1 MAESTFIAK
10 NKTLL
15 IAGGG
20 GAVLALL
27 YLATRG
33 SGGITVS
40 GEAAVTSQLQSFWD
54 AIQDA
59 LEAQS
64 EALTES
70 TAEAVAAASEELR
83 AERAGLLDTLSNT
96 LNASIGALTN
106 QLNALFGRVSA
117 LESETTELAEEVQS
131 KTAQLQTALQAQS
144 SAFGSQISSLQSQL
158 SGLQSQLSG
167 VVKQPQAELMA
178 EDTRYQAALAAVIGR
193 FSSDVAYWADSGRRA
208 NVINQTINLFG
219 LTGQKAAAFK
229 SHAESVYNRLRR
241 GELGS
246 AGSFLGPIE
255 TGPMG
260 SAIVERPGALSYG
273 RTYAADVAMPVFGV
287 KVSQ

>member
-1 MAESTFIAK
+1 MAESFVEK

-40 GEAAVTSQLQSFWD
+40 GEAAATSQLQSFWN

-64 EALTES
+64 EALTEY
-70 TAEAVAAASEELR
+70 TTEAVAAASEELR
-83 AERAGLLDTLSNT
+83 AERAGLLDKLSDT
-96 LNASIGALTN
+96 LNASISTLTN
-106 QLNALFGRVSA
+106 QLNALFGRVST
-117 LESETTELAEEVQS
+117 LESETASLAEEVQS
-131 KTAQLQTALQAQS
+131 KTAQLQTALQSQS
-144 SAFGSQISSLQSQL
+144 SAFASQISS
-158 SGLQSQLSG
+158 LQSQLSG

-208 NVINQTINLFG
+208 NVINQTTNLFG
-219 LTGQKAAAFK
+219 LTGQKAAAFR
-229 SHAESVYNRLRR
+229 SHAESVYNQLRR

-246 AGSFLGPIE
+246 AGSFLGPVE
-255 TGPMG
+255 SGPMG
-260 SAIVERPGALSYG
+260 SAIVERPGALSFG
-273 RTYAADVAMPVFGV
+273 RTYAVDVAMPVFGV

>member
-1 MAESTFIAK
+1 MAESFVEK

-64 EALTES
+64 EALTEY
-70 TAEAVAAASEELR
+70 TTEAVAAASEELR
-83 AERAGLLDTLSNT
+83 AERAGLLDKLSDT
-96 LNASIGALTN
+96 LNASISTLTN
-106 QLNALFGRVSA
+106 QLNALFGRVST
-117 LESETTELAEEVQS
+117 LESETASLAEEVQS
-131 KTAQLQTALQAQS
+131 KTAQLQSALQSQS
-144 SAFGSQISSLQSQL
+144 SAFASQISS
-158 SGLQSQLSG
+158 LQSQLSG

-208 NVINQTINLFG
+208 NVINQTTNLFG
-219 LTGQKAAAFK
+219 LTGQKAAAFR
-229 SHAESVYNRLRR
+229 SHAESVYNQLRR

-246 AGSFLGPIE
+246 AGSFLGPVE
-255 TGPMG
+255 SGPMG
-260 SAIVERPGALSYG
+260 SAIVERPGALSFG

>member
-1 MAESTFIAK
+1 MAESFVEK

-20 GAVLALL
+20 GAALALL

-59 LEAQS
+59 MAAQS

-83 AERAGLLDTLSNT
+83 AERAGLLDKLSDT
-96 LNASIGALTN
+96 LNASISTLTN

-117 LESETTELAEEVQS
+117 LEAETAELAGEVQT
-131 KTAQLQTALQAQS
+131 KTAQLQSALQSQS
-144 SAFGSQISSLQSQL
+144 SAFASQISS
-158 SGLQSQLSG
+158 LQSQLSG

-208 NVINQTINLFG
+208 NVINQTTNLFG
-219 LTGQKAAAFK
+219 LTGQKAAAFR
-229 SHAESVYNRLRR
+229 SHAESVYNQLRR

-246 AGSFLGPIE
+246 AGSFLGPVE
-255 TGPMG
+255 SGPMG
-260 SAIVERPGALSYG
+260 SAIVERPGALSFG

>member
-1 MAESTFIAK
+1 MAESFVEK

-64 EALTES
+64 EALTEY
-70 TAEAVAAASEELR
+70 TTEAVAAASEELR
-83 AERAGLLDTLSNT
+83 AERAGLLDKLSDT
-96 LNASIGALTN
+96 LNASISTLTN
-106 QLNALFGRVSA
+106 QLNALFGRVST
-117 LESETTELAEEVQS
+117 LESETASLAEEVQS
-131 KTAQLQTALQAQS
+131 KTAQLQSALQSQS
-144 SAFGSQISSLQSQL
+144 SAFASQISS
-158 SGLQSQLSG
+158 LQSQLSG

-208 NVINQTINLFG
+208 NVINQTTNLFG
-219 LTGQKAAAFK
+219 LTGQKAAAFR
-229 SHAESVYNRLRR
+229 SHAESVYNQLRR

-246 AGSFLGPIE
+246 AGSFLGPVE
-255 TGPMG
+255 SGPMG

>member
-1 MAESTFIAK
+1 MAESFVEK

-40 GEAAVTSQLQSFWD
+40 GEAAATSQLQSFWN

-64 EALTES
+64 EALTEY
-70 TAEAVAAASEELR
+70 TTEAVAAASEELR
-83 AERAGLLDTLSNT
+83 AERAGLLDKLSDT
-96 LNASIGALTN
+96 LNASISTLTN

-117 LESETTELAEEVQS
+117 LEAETAELAGEVQT
-131 KTAQLQTALQAQS
+131 KTAQLQSALQSQS
-144 SAFGSQISSLQSQL
+144 SAFASQISS
-158 SGLQSQLSG
+158 LQSQLSG

-208 NVINQTINLFG
+208 NVISQTTNLFG
-219 LTGQKAAAFK
+219 LTGQKAAAFR
-229 SHAESVYNRLRR
+229 SHAESVYNQLRR

>member
-1 MAESTFIAK
+1 MAESSFIEK
-10 NKTLL
+10 NKTLV

-40 GEAAVTSQLQSFWD
+40 GEAAATSQLQSFWN

-59 LEAQS
+59 LQAQS

-83 AERAGLLDTLSNT
+83 AERAGLLDKLSDT
-96 LNASIGALTN
+96 LNASISTLTN
-106 QLNALFGRVSA
+106 QLNALFGRVST
-117 LESETTELAEEVQS
+117 LESETASLAEEVQS
-131 KTAQLQTALQAQS
+131 KTAHLQTALQSQS
-144 SAFGSQISSLQSQL
+144 SAFASQISS
-158 SGLQSQLSG
+158 LQSQLSG

-208 NVINQTINLFG
+208 NVISQTTNLFG
-219 LTGQKAAAFK
+219 LTGQKAAAFR
-229 SHAESVYNRLRR
+229 SHAESVYNQLRR

-260 SAIVERPGALSYG
+260 SAIVDRPGALSYG

-287 KVSQ
+287 KVSH

>member
-1 MAESTFIAK
+1 MADSFFEK
-10 NKTLL
+10 NKTLV

-59 LEAQS
+59 LQAQS
-64 EALTES
+64 ESLTEY
-70 TAEAVAAASEELR
+70 TTEAVAAASEELR
-83 AERAGLLDTLSNT
+83 AERASLLDQLSET
-96 LNASIGALTN
+96 LNASISTLAN

-117 LESETTELAEEVQS
+117 LETETAELASEVETR
-131 KTAQLQTALQAQS
+131 TAELQASLQAQS
-144 SAFGSQISSLQSQL
+144 SAFASQL
-158 SGLQSQLSG
+158 SD

-178 EDTRYQAALAAVIGR
+178 EDTRYQAALAAVLGR
-193 FSSDVAYWADSGRRA
+193 FSSDIAYWSDSGRRA
-208 NVINQTINLFG
+208 NVINQITNLFG
-219 LTGQKAAAFK
+219 LTGPKAAAFK
-229 SHAESVYNRLRR
+229 SHAEKVYNQLRR

-260 SAIVERPGALSYG
+260 SVVIDRPGALSFG

>member
-1 MAESTFIAK
+1 MAESFFAK
-10 NKTLL
+10 NKTLV

-20 GAVLALL
+20 GAALALL

-59 LEAQS
+59 LQAQS

-106 QLNALFGRVSA
+106 QLNALFGRVST
-117 LESETTELAEEVQS
+117 LESETASLAEEVQS
-131 KTAQLQTALQAQS
+131 KSAELQTALQSQS
-144 SAFGSQISSLQSQL
+144 SAFASQISS
-158 SGLQSQLSG
+158 LQSQLSG

-193 FSSDVAYWADSGRRA
+193 FASDIAYWADSGRRA
-208 NVINQTINLFG
+208 NVINQTTNLFG
-219 LTGQKAAAFK
+219 LTGQKATAFK
-229 SHAESVYNRLRR
+229 SHAESVYNQLRR

-246 AGSFLGPIE
+246 AGSFLGPVE
-255 TGPMG
+255 SGPMG
-260 SAIVERPGALSYG
+260 SAIVDRPGALSFG
-273 RTYAADVAMPVFGV
+273 RTYAPDVALPVFGV

>member
-1 MAESTFIAK
+1 MAESFVEK

-20 GAVLALL
+20 GAALALL

-40 GEAAVTSQLQSFWD
+40 GEAAATSQLQSFWN

-59 LEAQS
+59 LSAQAES
-64 EALTES
+64 LTEY
-70 TAEAVAAASEELR
+70 TTEAVAAASEELR
-83 AERAGLLDTLSNT
+83 AERAGLLDKLSDT
-96 LNASIGALTN
+96 LNASISTLTN

-117 LESETTELAEEVQS
+117 LESETAELAGEVQT
-131 KTAQLQTALQAQS
+131 KTAQLQSALQSQS
-144 SAFGSQISSLQSQL
+144 SAFASQISS
-158 SGLQSQLSG
+158 LQSQLSG

-208 NVINQTINLFG
+208 NVISQTTNLFG
-219 LTGQKAAAFK
+219 LTGQKAAAFR
-229 SHAESVYNRLRR
+229 SHAESVYNQLRR

-246 AGSFLGPIE
+246 AGSFLGPVE
-255 TGPMG
+255 SGPMG

>member
-1 MAESTFIAK
+1 MAESFVEK

-59 LEAQS
+59 MAAQA

-83 AERAGLLDTLSNT
+83 AERAGLLDKLSDT
-96 LNASIGALTN
+96 LNASISTLTN
-106 QLNALFGRVSA
+106 QLNALFGRVST
-117 LESETTELAEEVQS
+117 LESETASLAEEVQS
-131 KTAQLQTALQAQS
+131 KTAQLQSALQSQS
-144 SAFGSQISSLQSQL
+144 SAFASQISS
-158 SGLQSQLSG
+158 LQSQLSG

-208 NVINQTINLFG
+208 NVISQTTNLFG
-219 LTGQKAAAFK
+219 LTGQKAAAFR
-229 SHAESVYNRLRR
+229 SHAESVYNQLRR

-246 AGSFLGPIE
+246 AGSFLGPVE
-255 TGPMG
+255 SGPMG
-260 SAIVERPGALSYG
+260 SAIVERPGALSFG

>member
-1 MAESTFIAK
+1 MAESFVEK

-40 GEAAVTSQLQSFWD
+40 GEAAATSQLQSFWD

-59 LEAQS
+59 LQAQS

-83 AERAGLLDTLSNT
+83 AERAGLLDTLSDT
-96 LNASIGALTN
+96 INASIDALTN

-117 LESETTELAEEVQS
+117 LEAETAELAGEVQS
-131 KTAQLQTALQAQS
+131 KTAELQTALKSQS
-144 SAFGSQISSLQSQL
+144 SAFASQISS
-158 SGLQSQLSG
+158 LQSQLSG

-219 LTGQKAAAFK
+219 LTGPKAAAFR

-260 SAIVERPGALSYG
+260 SAIVDRPGALSFG
-273 RTYAADVAMPVFGV
+273 RTYAPDVALPVFGV

>member
-1 MAESTFIAK
+1 MADSFFAK
-10 NKTLL
+10 NKTLM

-20 GAVLALL
+20 GAALALL
-27 YLATRG
+27 YLMSRG
-33 SGGITVS
+33 SGSGITVS
-40 GEAAVTSQLQSFWD
+40 GEAAATSQLQSFWN

-59 LEAQS
+59 MAAQS

-83 AERAGLLDTLSNT
+83 AERAGLLDTLSDT
-96 LNASIGALTN
+96 INASISTLTN

-117 LESETTELAEEVQS
+117 LESETTELAGEVQS
-131 KTAQLQTALQAQS
+131 KTAELQTALQSQS
-144 SAFGSQISSLQSQL
+144 SALASQISS
-158 SGLQSQLSG
+158 LQSQLSG

-178 EDTRYQAALAAVIGR
+178 EDTRYQAAIAAVLGR
-193 FSSDVAYWADSGRRA
+193 FSSDIAYWADSGRRA
-208 NVINQTINLFG
+208 NVISQTTNLFG
-219 LTGQKAAAFK
+219 LTGQKAAAFR
-229 SHAESVYNRLRR
+229 SHAESVYNQLRR

-260 SAIVERPGALSYG
+260 SAIVERPGALSFG
-273 RTYAADVAMPVFGV
+273 RTYAADVALPVFGV